1 MDAEQYTTN
10 TVKSELKSND
20 NEKRLMQM
28 QPAAGGSDKER
39 RSLTKTVFW
48 VLIGGIDAS
57 K

>member
-1 MDAEQYTTN
+1 MQSSTQQ

-20 NEKRLMQM
+20 YEKRLMQM

-39 RSLTKTVFW
+39 RSLTKTVFR
-48 VLIGGIDAS
+48 VLIGGIVAC